1 MKTIE
6 LKWIED
12 DNHVVAEDA
21 YNGLKDLID
30 SGVFPNLTAKCEDDT
45 LYITGEK
52 EDLDKAVMKIQ
63 KAYAKYG
70 QIMIKEAKNGV
81 SQELRIESFDENVQD
96 IFNHTLNE
104 YNKFKSSKER
114 PLNYVKQLNDYRFKF
129 KKFYETAARSDKKLL
144 KPYLDE
150 ISNLLDESEIVNK
163 IKPIKKINEGKLID
177 ADALNVMMELI
188 DLGYPSEAASRLI
201 KKYTNFINKEL
212 KDGAK
217 PYWIAK
223 LIEDDMVNQ
232 KYSDKDNEEELVKEA
247 KEICKAAGKKLL
259 KPYLDEISNLDE
271 SEFMPRIK
279 PIKKINEDSLDD
291 FDDREINARIAAQ
304 SAKVKKFVEEQQNL
318 IYNYVKN
325 KWISLCEKYK
335 IDRDTYYEVTCDT
348 SFGNGLEP
356 GSTFFMEIKID
367 YLKQFLNAI
376 KARDKEEAE
385 KWLFTKFCSDD
396 CPFKISPA
404 WKPEVYNSG
413 DYKYKIRMGFI
424 IPEFPKKPRKPRKP
438 RDPNKGYK
446 KPDYVNPDMKGGT
459 YFDGD
464 TQVYEMPEEN
474 EAFMIKTAKDIC
486 EAAGKKVLN
495 PEQNGFYDV
504 LHELIGLGYNRI
516 QAQDLIQK
524 NVEYVYLELEKG
536 HKPSDI
542 ASVID
547 NEYVVEN
554 ADNEL
559 TKHLGNLKNW
569 GIIEESMSQEE
580 YNDKYDEVA
589 LAYAKETGMDLDDAY
604 DELENKDELDDY
616 IKCQY
621 DVDEIIYKLIYES
634 TTMNESFLSPGELKK
649 KLQRVAARWASIKGI
664 KFEEA
669 YNELR
674 KKKSVKDMLDFYS
687 VDEIIDDLSKNKKEI
702 DDELEEE
709 I

>member
-30 SGVFPNLTAKCEDDT
+30 SGVFPNLTTKCEDDT

-81 SQELRIESFDENVQD
+81 NQELRIESFDENVQD
-96 IFNHTLNE
+96 IFNHTLND

-247 KEICKAAGKKLL
+247 KEICEAAGKKLL
-259 KPYLDEISNLDE
+259 KPYSDEILNLLDK

-385 KWLFTKFCSDD
+385 KWLYTKFCSDD

-413 DYKYKIRMGFI
+413 DYKYRIRMGFI
-424 IPEFPKKPRKPRKP
+424 IPEFPKKTRKPRKP

-474 EAFMIKTAKDIC
+474 EAFMIKTAKEIC

-569 GIIEESMSQEE
+569 GIVE
-580 YNDKYDEVA
+580 
-589 LAYAKETGMDLDDAY
+589 
-604 DELENKDELDDY
+604 
-616 IKCQY
+616 
-621 DVDEIIYKLIYES
+621 
-634 TTMNESFLSPGELKK
+634 MNESFLSPGELKK

-687 VDEIIDDLSKNKKEI
+687 VDEIIDDLSKNKKEV

>member
-21 YNGLKDLID
+21 YNGLKELID
-30 SGVFPNLTAKCEDDT
+30 TGVFTDLTVKCEDDT

-96 IFNHTLNE
+96 IFNHTLND
-104 YNKFKSSKER
+104 YNKFKSIKER

-163 IKPIKKINEGKLID
+163 IKPIKKNDEGKLID
-177 ADALNVMMELI
+177 DDLNVMMELI
-188 DLGYPSEAASRLI
+188 DLGYNSDVAIKII
-201 KKYTNFINKEL
+201 KKYTNFINQEL

-217 PYWIAK
+217 PYWIARI
-223 LIEDDMVNQ
+223 IEDDMVNH
-232 KYSDKDNEEELVKEA
+232 KYSNKNDEEELVKEA
-247 KEICKAAGKKLL
+247 KE
-259 KPYLDEISNLDE
+259 
-271 SEFMPRIK
+271 
-279 PIKKINEDSLDD
+279 
-291 FDDREINARIAAQ
+291 
-304 SAKVKKFVEEQQNL
+304 
-318 IYNYVKN
+318 
-325 KWISLCEKYK
+325 
-335 IDRDTYYEVTCDT
+335 
-348 SFGNGLEP
+348 
-356 GSTFFMEIKID
+356 
-367 YLKQFLNAI
+367 
-376 KARDKEEAE
+376 
-385 KWLFTKFCSDD
+385 
-396 CPFKISPA
+396 
-404 WKPEVYNSG
+404 
-413 DYKYKIRMGFI
+413 
-424 IPEFPKKPRKPRKP
+424 
-438 RDPNKGYK
+438 
-446 KPDYVNPDMKGGT
+446 
-459 YFDGD
+459 
-464 TQVYEMPEEN
+464 
-474 EAFMIKTAKDIC
+474 IC

-504 LHELIGLGYNRI
+504 LHELIGLGYNRV

-524 NVEYVYLELEKG
+524 NVEYVYLELERG
-536 HKPSDI
+536 HKPADI

-569 GIIEESMSQEE
+569 GIIEESMTRKQ
-580 YNDKYDEVA
+580 YNAKYDKVA
-589 LAYAKETGMDLDDAY
+589 LAYARETGMDLDDAY
-604 DELENKDELDDY
+604 DELMDVDELVNW
-616 IKCQY
+616 IEGPY
-621 DVDEIIYKLIYES
+621 DVDEIVYKLMNES
-634 TTMNESFLSPGELKK
+634 TSMNESFLSPGELKK
-649 KLQRVAARWASIKGI
+649 KLQRVAARWASIKGV

-687 VDEIIDDLSKNKKEI
+687 VDEIIDDLRKNKKEV

>member
-21 YNGLKDLID
+21 YNGLKELID
-30 SGVFPNLTAKCEDDT
+30 TGVFPDLTVKCEDDT

-96 IFNHTLNE
+96 IFNHTLND
-104 YNKFKSSKER
+104 YNKFKYSKER

-129 KKFYETAARSDKKLL
+129 KKFYETATRSDKKLL

-163 IKPIKKINEGKLID
+163 IKPIKKNDEGKLID
-177 ADALNVMMELI
+177 DDLNVMMELI
-188 DLGYPSEAASRLI
+188 DLGYNSDVASKLI
-201 KKYTNFINKEL
+201 KKYTNFINQEL

-217 PYWIAK
+217 PYWIARI
-223 LIEDDMVNQ
+223 IEDDMVNH
-232 KYSDKDNEEELVKEA
+232 KYSNKNDEEELVKEA
-247 KEICKAAGKKLL
+247 KE
-259 KPYLDEISNLDE
+259 
-271 SEFMPRIK
+271 
-279 PIKKINEDSLDD
+279 
-291 FDDREINARIAAQ
+291 
-304 SAKVKKFVEEQQNL
+304 
-318 IYNYVKN
+318 
-325 KWISLCEKYK
+325 
-335 IDRDTYYEVTCDT
+335 
-348 SFGNGLEP
+348 
-356 GSTFFMEIKID
+356 
-367 YLKQFLNAI
+367 
-376 KARDKEEAE
+376 
-385 KWLFTKFCSDD
+385 
-396 CPFKISPA
+396 
-404 WKPEVYNSG
+404 
-413 DYKYKIRMGFI
+413 
-424 IPEFPKKPRKPRKP
+424 
-438 RDPNKGYK
+438 
-446 KPDYVNPDMKGGT
+446 
-459 YFDGD
+459 
-464 TQVYEMPEEN
+464 
-474 EAFMIKTAKDIC
+474 IC

-536 HKPSDI
+536 HKPADI

-569 GIIEESMSQEE
+569 GIIEENMTRKQ
-580 YNDKYDEVA
+580 YNAKYDKVA
-589 LAYAKETGMDLDDAY
+589 LAYARETGMDLDDAY
-604 DELENKDELDDY
+604 DELM
-616 IKCQY
+616 
-621 DVDEIIYKLIYES
+621 DVDELVNWIEGPYDVYEIVDKLMNES
-634 TTMNESFLSPGELKK
+634 TNMNESFLSPGELKK
-649 KLQRVAARWASIKGI
+649 KLQRVAARWASIKGV

-687 VDEIIDDLSKNKKEI
+687 VDEIIDDLRKNKKEV